1 MTAHDIDNMV
11 SRFPEAQTSEI
22 DEKAIPINRK
32 KATKFG
38 LNVFQGK
45 VLFLNI
51 ILRVNFTREAK
62 YVMPTRN
69 NCQLPGLFKKFKI
82 WIQRLYFFTSLI
94 HWLVYVIHLSVGEK
108 PSIFT
113 SSSVN
118 NCSLARYTEPIRQ
131 PIEKQTSTSLYMLIL
146 ITV

>member
-1 MTAHDIDNMV
+1 MLISIYRTSEWCFSRALIGSLSRNILFLARMTAHDIDNMV

-69 NCQLPGLFKKFKI
+69 NCQLPGLFTNSKYGYKDC
-82 WIQRLYFFTSLI
+82 
-94 HWLVYVIHLSVGEK
+94 
-108 PSIFT
+108 IF
-113 SSSVN
+113 
-118 NCSLARYTEPIRQ
+118 L
-131 PIEKQTSTSLYMLIL
+131 LH
-146 ITV
+146 